1 MKTTS
6 GPSGKRIGLAG
17 HAGVAHAHG
26 HSGLVHDDSGGL
38 VIVGSIARELLR
50 VDTHVRRVEVDL
62 ADNSILVSTVSG
74 GTGTSFVRRG
84 ITPAEAQLMKA
95 AEGQDALFCQAL
107 AVRTLGRIYGQG
119 VLEVP
124 AAFEGALGNAVVDSL
139 HRAAP
144 GRFHIVEESV
154 ATNDGLIGGMV
165 AEVGGVDTALL
176 LMVNR
181 CSGGI
186 GPVEDLEGNVAL
198 GSKRKLMDKLGML
211 RCPTIVVESKAYFP
225 EVSDRIERHTLLVRF
240 QRGLDNRVVA
250 ECLHGAAVEL
260 GYPVML
266 WDSAFPP
273 PQGALKEKRLE
284 FSARLIGLANR
295 LIDAKLGS
303 EKVLLSAELA
313 KLASEDAGA
322 ITFMS
327 DGLHDIVRAPG
338 TIPGTSAV
346 LSMLV
351 SREYRDHWKIPLM
364 EPADVEIAQRTIERA
379 IGLLASRWDEAY
391 EELDRYYVSVD
402 RLEESVR

>member
-1 MKTTS
+1 MEERS
-6 GPSGKRIGLAG
+6 GLSGRRIGLAG

-38 VIVGSIARELLR
+38 VIVGSIARELLG
-50 VDTHVRRVEVDL
+50 VDTRVRTVDVDL
-62 ADNSILVSTVSG
+62 SDNSIRVSTVSG
-74 GTGTSFVRRG
+74 GTGTSFARRG

-144 GRFHIVEESV
+144 DRFYVVEESIG
-154 ATNDGLIGGMV
+154 TNDGLIGGMV
-165 AEVGGVDTALL
+165 AEVAGVDTAVL

-198 GSKRKLMDKLGML
+198 GSKRELMGKLGML
-211 RCPTIVVESKAYFP
+211 KCPTIVVESKAYFP
-225 EVSDRIERHTLLVRF
+225 EVSDRIDRNTLLVRF
-240 QRGLDNRVVA
+240 QKGLDNAVVA

-273 PQGALKEKRLE
+273 PEGALKNKRLE
-284 FSARLIGLANR
+284 FSAKLIDLANR
-295 LIDAKLGS
+295 LREARLGS

-322 ITFMS
+322 VTFMS
-327 DGLHDIVRAPG
+327 DSLHEIVRAPG
-338 TIPGTSAV
+338 TIPGTAAV
-346 LSMLV
+346 LSTLV

-364 EPADVEIAQRTIERA
+364 EPEDVEMAQRTIERA
-379 IGLLASRWDEAY
+379 IGLLASRLDEAY
-391 EELDRYYVSVD
+391 EELERYYVSVEH
-402 RLEESVR
+402 LEESIR